1 MSENGTFVLGETDD
15 KTWVYEIEGGTVKWF
30 DEHFISTQHGK
41 ISTYGNKVLR
51 KNVSHDL
58 YLYDLKT
65 GEMTAIEQPCKNAKL
80 ACFMSDGSI
89 AAVGNNIR
97 KVRFKNIRTGVYSEV
112 NSQSTA
118 VIGISSF
125 KNEPFIAVATQDNVI
140 SIYHIGDC
148 GRKRKFENAGNY
160 MMVISPENTVIACS
174 NGQRKLKTFNYFEKM
189 ASGKKMGW
197 WYENPYDS
205 RDPAINGDI
214 LDVSFNTENNELV
227 AILSNGQIMFCHEK
241 YCRFHSAI
249 DIITNFN
256 VDAYDFRGCICDDS
270 VKKQIRQNGGEID

>member
-1 MSENGTFVLGETDD
+1 MD
-15 KTWVYEIEGGTVKWF
+15 
-30 DEHFISTQHGK
+30 
-41 ISTYGNKVLR
+41 
-51 KNVSHDL
+51 HDL

-65 GEMTAIEQPCKNAKL
+65 GEMTAIEQPCKNARL

-97 KVRFKNIRTGVYSEV
+97 KVRFKNIRTGAYSEV
-112 NSQSTA
+112 NSQNAA

-197 WYENPYDS
+197 WYEKPYDS
-205 RDPAINGDI
+205 RDSAINGDI
-214 LDVSFNTENNELV
+214 LDISFNTENNELV

-249 DIITNFN
+249 DVIANFN
-256 VDAYDFRGCICDDS
+256 VDAYDFRGCICDES
-270 VKKQIRQNGGEID
+270 VKKQIRQNGVEID

>member
-1 MSENGTFVLGETDD
+1 
-15 KTWVYEIEGGTVKWF
+15 
-30 DEHFISTQHGK
+30 
-41 ISTYGNKVLR
+41 
-51 KNVSHDL
+51 
-58 YLYDLKT
+58 
-65 GEMTAIEQPCKNAKL
+65 
-80 ACFMSDGSI
+80 
-89 AAVGNNIR
+89 
-97 KVRFKNIRTGVYSEV
+97 
-112 NSQSTA
+112 
-118 VIGISSF
+118 
-125 KNEPFIAVATQDNVI
+125 
-140 SIYHIGDC
+140 
-148 GRKRKFENAGNY
+148 

-214 LDVSFNTENNELV
+214 LDISFNAENNELV

-256 VDAYDFRGCICDDS
+256 VDAYDFRGCICDDL